1 MTDGGH
7 GRGSADGGMSAGGSD
22 GPDAIALLEGWRNLS
37 DVGAG
42 DRLFRTRRL
51 PRPLELDLRIGL
63 RETDGAPCLVIV
75 PGSSSETVGAFE
87 TGGLRLSRAADPAGV
102 LLVLSLEEPSRR
114 DLFAEICSDCIR
126 SVLRAEDQ
134 GTGDLLGVLA
144 ARLSA
149 WRTFLRDQAA
159 GLSLRDTV
167 GIIGELLIFDR
178 LLDPIADPGTEAVT
192 LWKAPDDGLH
202 DFELAG
208 HALEIKTSL
217 GPARRLHISTL
228 DQLDDAGLASL
239 HVAHVRLIETV
250 DGETLAQIAARITER
265 LAGERARG
273 AFANAL
279 LRRGVPPGGPA
290 DTGPRVTCAGVELYA
305 VGEAF
310 PRLRRSDVALGI
322 AEAEYQVEVR
332 ALTSFTVDTDA
343 VLARFGG
350 KR

>member
-1 MTDGGH
+1 MSGDADTVGGE
-7 GRGSADGGMSAGGSD
+7 
-22 GPDAIALLEGWRNLS
+22 GPDAAALLEGWRGLS
-37 DVGAG
+37 EVAGG

-51 PRPLELDLRIGL
+51 PRPHGLDLRLGL
-63 RETDGAPCLVIV
+63 RETDAAPCLVIE
-75 PGSSSETVGAFE
+75 PGAAGEAIGAFE
-87 TGGLRLSRAADPAGV
+87 TAGLRLSRAADPAGV
-102 LLVLSLEEPSRR
+102 LLILSLEEPSRR

-134 GTGDLLGVLA
+134 GTDDLLTVLA

-149 WRTFLRDQAA
+149 WRTFLRDSAA
-159 GLSLRDTV
+159 GLSLREIV
-167 GIIGELLIFDR
+167 GIIGELLVLDR
-178 LLDPIADPGTEAVT
+178 LLDLLAENGDEAVA

-202 DFELAG
+202 DFDRTG
-208 HALEIKTSL
+208 QALEVKTSL

-239 HVAHVRLIETV
+239 HVSHVRLIEAA
-250 DGETLAQIAARITER
+250 DGETLDQIAARISAR
-265 LAGERARG
+265 LGGERARG

-290 DTGPRVTCAGVELYA
+290 DAGPRVTCAGVDFYA
-305 VGEAF
+305 VGEGF

-322 AEAEYQVEVR
+322 TEAEYQVEVR
-332 ALTSFTVDTDA
+332 ALTGFAADADTVLT
-343 VLARFGG
+343 RFGG